1 MPAFQAKGP
10 GEHAATRKCKIVAA
24 KRDGEVEIMA
34 DVIQPDG
41 GVQDRGAAGQA
52 GKDGHME
59 TAKFADAGLRKAVED
74 QEQSLRLGDFLKRSV
89 AALSALAMKDRGAI
103 TESLEG
109 FKKTV
114 LAGAALEE
122 MEKSLAA
129 LKKAFASTEE
139 QTLAK
144 SYKPAWGGS
153 FWDRMRGRERRSG
166 EGSENG
172 AYQKELQSLFLC
184 IASEFDRDLGEEYSK
199 RFLRLREEIDGST
212 GLGDLVALKDDLVSL
227 IQLYN
232 RIINEERNQITDFI
246 SEIGNG
252 LMEVERQYLNSINQT
267 GMGHTENSKFNT
279 LLDHQ
284 LDDMKK
290 SAQLSTTLAEFK
302 SLVMSRLASIR
313 TALEEKRRV
322 EALRQESLSEE
333 VENLH
338 QSMKRMKK
346 EIDQVQEKRKAL
358 EKEILIDPL
367 TGVANRRALRDRL
380 KNELQRY
387 TRYQQFFA
395 MLMFDVDNFKTINDQ
410 FGHWAGDKCL
420 KEIIKRIK
428 SALRET
434 DFLARWGGDEFVILF
449 PGTDRESAAVVAE
462 RIRKA
467 IENTRFLFHGQ
478 EITLTVSIGVTEVGP
493 SDLTHEV
500 IFNRVDTAM
509 YNAKKTGRNTIV
521 QM

>member
-1 MPAFQAKGP
+1 
-10 GEHAATRKCKIVAA
+10 
-24 KRDGEVEIMA
+24 MA
-34 DVIQPDG
+34 DVIQPG
-41 GVQDRGAAGQA
+41 GGLQEKGAAGQA
-52 GKDGHME
+52 GKDGH
-59 TAKFADAGLRKAVED
+59 TDAAKFADAGLRKAVED

-89 AALSALAMKDRGAI
+89 AALSALATRERGPIA
-103 TESLEG
+103 ESLEG

-129 LKKAFASTEE
+129 LKKAFATTEE
-139 QTLAK
+139 QTLENA
-144 SYKPAWGGS
+144 YKPAWGGA
-153 FWDRMRGRERRSG
+153 FWDRMRGRERPSG
-166 EGSENG
+166 GGAANG
-172 AYQKELQSLFLC
+172 AYQKELKSLFLS
-184 IASEFDRDLGEEYSK
+184 IASEFDHNLGEEYSK
-199 RFLRLREEIDGST
+199 RFLRLREEIEGC
-212 GLGDLVALKDDLVSL
+212 GGIGDLVALKDDLVSL

-232 RIINEERNQITDFI
+232 RIVNEERNQITDFI

-267 GMGHTENSKFNT
+267 GVEQSENSKFNT
-279 LLDHQ
+279 LIEHQ

-302 SLVMSRLASIR
+302 SLVLSRLASIR
-313 TALEEKRRV
+313 QALEEKRRV

-338 QSMKRMKK
+338 LSMKRMKK

-358 EKEILIDPL
+358 EKEVLIDQL

-380 KNELQRY
+380 QNELQRY
-387 TRYQQFFA
+387 ARYQQFFSV
-395 MLMFDVDNFKTINDQ
+395 LMFDVDNFKSINDQ

-428 SALRET
+428 PALRET

-449 PGTDRESAAVVAE
+449 PGTDKESAMAVAE
-462 RIRKA
+462 RIRRA
-467 IENTRFLFHGQ
+467 VENTRFLFHGQ
-478 EITLTVSIGVTEVGP
+478 EMSLTVSIGVTEVES
-493 SDLTHEV
+493 SDHTHEV
-500 IFNRVDTAM
+500 IFNRVDSAM
-509 YNAKKTGRNTIV
+509 YNAKKIGRNTV
-521 QM
+521 AKM